1 MMVQCRQ
8 HLHCTHDDVLLFS
21 IIQDHEVLRAWLS
34 DLHYDEYYH
43 NFIQAGYDM
52 PTITHMTPQDLTAIG
67 ISKPGHRKKLKA
79 EIGRLNIHDGIPDF
93 KPVSTGSYHFST
105 WELGLMNMGNTSE
118 DQFESCFP
126 FSSIQK
132 QQPRG
137 HG

>member
-1 MMVQCRQ
+1 M
-8 HLHCTHDDVLLFS
+8 
-21 IIQDHEVLRAWLS
+21 LRAWLS

-93 KPVSTGSYHFST
+93 KPVSTVDVLKFRTLFS
-105 WELGLMNMGNTSE
+105 
-118 DQFESCFP
+118 F
-126 FSSIQK
+126 FSNIFT
-132 QQPRG
+132 
-137 HG
+137 